1 MSLILRSV
9 QKTPTFN
16 FNKLRDDILAL
27 RRILR
32 VDRYEIA
39 VVCMDEPQL
48 KELNRQYNGKNEATD
63 VLSFPRHQVRI
74 DGRQLLV

>member
-74 DGRQLLV
+74 DGRQL